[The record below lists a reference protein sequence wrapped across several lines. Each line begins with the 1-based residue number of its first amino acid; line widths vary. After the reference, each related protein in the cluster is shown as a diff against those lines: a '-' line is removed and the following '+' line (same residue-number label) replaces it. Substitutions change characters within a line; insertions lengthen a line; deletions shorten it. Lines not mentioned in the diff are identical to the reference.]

1 MIKAWWWYYLTK
13 ERLPNPAGR
22 AQLAHRLPEGFLA
35 LTRFWPFVAVAHR
48 AQIEQMLLAG
58 QSANDLA
65 AFWSALYPELTPDA
79 FAAFMALY
87 LSDHE
92 QLGEGL
98 NGQLTTVGPTPVGHD
113 Q

>member
-65 AFWSALYPELTPDA
+65 AF
-79 FAAFMALY
+79 MALY